1 MTFGQGAHRVR
12 LCRCFDTRTAGRHTL
27 TTVTDGA
34 LRSALLRWIVS
45 RASEGYSKHARVV
58 RISYTL
64 SRNTTV
70 ISKEASMRCIPTKLH
85 GIFDY
90 VGGVAL
96 IVAPMIFRFE
106 HVGGPAVMIPR
117 IIGVVLI
124 AYSLLT
130 QYEWGLLKVPP
141 MLYHLVIDFAASLFL
156 AISPWL

>member
-1 MTFGQGAHRVR
+1 
-12 LCRCFDTRTAGRHTL
+12 
-27 TTVTDGA
+27 
-34 LRSALLRWIVS
+34 
-45 RASEGYSKHARVV
+45 
-58 RISYTL
+58 
-64 SRNTTV
+64 
-70 ISKEASMRCIPTKLH
+70 MRCIPTKLH

-156 AISPWL
+156 PISPWLFGFSHEMLNAWLPHVVAGVAVIGLVLVSQTEPDTQATPVKSFSPESR